1 VELVQIPAPDETNDN
16 IVAYWVPDQAPNPK
30 RPFEFAYTM
39 RWQLNG
45 QLPTGKAWVVQTRR
59 GRGVVKQPDGEL
71 NFIVDFDGPPLRDLK
86 PEVRP
91 EAFVE
96 IGGNAQLREKTLA
109 WNQVTGV
116 WRMTVRV
123 KREDAAKPIEMRAQI
138 REGGRSL
145 TETWSYIVPP
155 ESDKP

>member
-1 VELVQIPAPDETNDN
+1 
-16 IVAYWVPDQAPNPK
+16 
-30 RPFEFAYTM
+30 M
-39 RWQLNG
+39 HWQMDG
-45 QLPTGKAWVVQTRR
+45 PVPTGKAWVVQTRR
-59 GRGVVKQPDGEL
+59 GRGYVKQPDGDL
-71 NFIVDFDGPPLRDLK
+71 SFIVDFDGPPLRDLK
-86 PEVRP
+86 PDAKP
-91 EAFVE
+91 ECFVE

-109 WNQVTGV
+109 LNPATGE

-138 REGGRSL
+138 RESGRTL

>member
-1 VELVQIPAPDETNDN
+1 
-16 IVAYWVPDQAPNPK
+16 
-30 RPFEFAYTM
+30 M
-39 RWQLNG
+39 HWQMNG

-59 GRGVVKQPDGEL
+59 GRGFVKQPDGDL
-71 NFIVDFDGPPLRDLK
+71 NFIIDFDGPPLRELK
-86 PEVRP
+86 PEAKP

-96 IGGNAQLREKTLA
+96 IGGNAQLREKTLQ
-109 WNQVTGV
+109 WNQVTGA

-138 REGGRSL
+138 WEGGRSL